1 MASSKNYTEVLIGG
15 KVFTLSGFESEEY
28 LQKVSTYLNHKIA
41 ECASVEGFNRQ
52 SAETRSTLLA
62 LNIAD
67 DYFKAKRQGAN
78 LEQDVERKD
87 KEMYDLKHELI
98 STQIR
103 CENLEQELRTLKE
116 EKQKLQMQIVKLIA
130 FETLCLKDLSGSD
143 TAPQIVGA
151 GRCGIYPFGEVWYH
165 IITPFSITL

>member
-1 MASSKNYTEVLIGG
+1 MVSSKNSTEVLIGG

-41 ECASVEGFNRQ
+41 ECTSMDGYRRQ
-52 SAETRSTLLA
+52 SAENRSILLA

-67 DYFKAKRQGAN
+67 DYFKAKKQGAV
-78 LEQDVERKD
+78 LETDVEQKD

-103 CENLEQELRTLKE
+103 CDNLESEL
-116 EKQKLQMQIVKLIA
+116 QKLREENQRLQMTIVKL
-130 FETLCLKDLSGSD
+130 D
-143 TAPQIVGA
+143 TERKHQNK
-151 GRCGIYPFGEVWYH
+151 
-165 IITPFSITL
+165 